1 MIGILDYGM
10 GNISSVNNSLTYLGF
25 DTKVIQESI
34 ELNNKITHLIVPGV
48 GSYSKAMQNLKNRQ
62 KNKQSNAKR
71 AITNGLE
78 LAKSRVLKRAKT
90 KVL

>member
-1 MIGILDYGM
+1 MNAD
-10 GNISSVNNSLTYLGF
+10 
-25 DTKVIQESI
+25 
-34 ELNNKITHLIVPGV
+34 IVTPFKWQV
-48 GSYSKAMQNLKNRQ
+48 FAKKMQNLKNRQ

-71 AITNGLE
+71 AIKNGLE